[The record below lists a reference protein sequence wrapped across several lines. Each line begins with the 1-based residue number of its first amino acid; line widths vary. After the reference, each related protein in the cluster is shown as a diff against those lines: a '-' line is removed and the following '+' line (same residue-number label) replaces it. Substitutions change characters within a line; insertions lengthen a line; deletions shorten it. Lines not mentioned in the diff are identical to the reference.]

1 MANQFEELG
10 QDLIPKYKWDELFNS
25 PQRLQSFLQEN
36 GTQPVGSTTNVYSSN
51 DVFNEYGGAFT
62 ILGNELRSP
71 GFISGQTGWRLK
83 SGGNFEANS
92 GIFRGALEANSL
104 DIPDKTTAD
113 SFHVA
118 TDGDVWWGA
127 TLIGSAVGKVE
138 KDGKATFTDIVA
150 TGTINAQ
157 AGYLS
162 EGVEIGTTNAILCE
176 SAGLNVGVA
185 GHIRGGQTDYNV
197 GNGFFLGYSSSSY
210 KLSIGDAYNC
220 LKWDGKEL
228 TLLGAND
235 SAFVASS
242 NVRNFNDTEQTT
254 TNQSYTKIK
263 EILIREKITAFKLYW
278 QQKVSAG
285 GHQIHV
291 RMYKNGTGIGTEAI
305 SNASGYVD
313 VNYDYTTT
321 FENGDLLQ
329 LYAYADD
336 VGYTAYV
343 HNMRVEYDRTITAI
357 NGVTLTTPLATTQVI
372 VMTNQDP

>member
-235 SAFVASS
+235 SAFVVSS

-305 SNASGYVD
+305 SNNRGYVD
-313 VNYDYTTT
+313 VSYNYTTT

-329 LYAYADD
+329 MYAYSDD
-336 VGYTAYV
+336 AGCTVYV
-343 HNMRVEYDRTITAI
+343 HNMRMKYDRTITAI
-357 NGVTLTTPLATTQVI
+357 NGVTLTTPLATGQAIATE
-372 VMTNQDP
+372 NQDP